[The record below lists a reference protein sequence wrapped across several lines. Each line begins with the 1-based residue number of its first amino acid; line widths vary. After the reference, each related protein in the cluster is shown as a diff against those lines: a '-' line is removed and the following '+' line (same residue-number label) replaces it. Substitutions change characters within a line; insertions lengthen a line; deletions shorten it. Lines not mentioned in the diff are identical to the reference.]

1 MSRTSRA
8 VALAAALVAAAASL
22 PGAAQKTRDLAAL
35 TKDEWRQD
43 LRYFAREL
51 PRRHKNA
58 FHFTTREQ
66 FDRAVADLDAAV
78 PSLEAHQIVVRLQGI
93 AATIG
98 DGHTGVHLPESFK
111 LYPVALFWFGGE
123 LRVTGAAPAARSALG
138 AKVLKING
146 VPIDEVAARV
156 KRVVSQ
162 DENEWYVLATTPSF
176 IMRPEVLHTLGVVP
190 GVASATFTLED
201 DQGRPFDVDL
211 TPFSQE
217 PGSPPRFAGASAVQ
231 PVSRQHQEEAFW
243 YVVLPDAQTL
253 YVNFRRYT
261 SLEDNA
267 RKLFEFMD
275 ANPRVTRL
283 VIDLRQ
289 NGGGDFTK
297 VRRSLLPGIKQR
309 ASINTK
315 GRLFVLIGRRTFSA
329 ALANA
334 VDFRKETNA
343 ILVGEP
349 IGERPN
355 SYSENDEMTLP
366 NSRVVVSYSTRY
378 YQFVEQDVPAVLPDQ
393 RIDVTWPDF
402 KAGRDAALEWILAYK
417 H

>member
-1 MSRTSRA
+1 MTRNSL
-8 VALAAALVAAAASL
+8 VLALAAALAAVSL
-22 PGAAQKTRDLAAL
+22 PGAAQKTRDLAGL

-58 FHFTTREQ
+58 FHFTPREQ
-66 FDRAVADLDAAV
+66 FDRAVAELDAAI
-78 PSLEAHQIVVRLQGI
+78 PSLEAHQIVVRLMGI
-93 AATIG
+93 TAAVG
-98 DGHTGVHLPESFK
+98 DGHTGVHLPDSFK

-123 LRVTGAAPAARSALG
+123 LRVTGAAAAERAALG

-146 VPIDEVAARV
+146 MPIDEVAARV

-162 DENEWYVLATTPSF
+162 DENEWYVLATAPSF

-190 GVASATFTLED
+190 TTASATFTFED
-201 DQGRPFDVDL
+201 DRGTPFDLEL
-211 TPFSQE
+211 TPFTPA
-217 PGSPPRFAGASAVQ
+217 PGSPPRFAGAGAVQ
-231 PVSRQHQEEAFW
+231 PVSRQRQEEAFW
-243 YVVLPDAQTL
+243 FVILPDGQTL

-267 RKLFEFMD
+267 RKMFAFMD

-297 VRRSLLPGIKQR
+297 VRRSLLPGIQQR
-309 ASINTK
+309 ASINVK

-334 VDFRKETNA
+334 VDFRKETHA

-366 NSRVVVSYSTRY
+366 NSRLVVSYSTRY

-393 RIDVTWPDF
+393 QIDVTWPDF

-417 H
+417 N